1 MNGATQLNLVPT
13 GAPTAR
19 VSCAVGARAKV
30 PACGPTA
37 APRPGVPR
45 VAARPVP
52 VPRSTRQAAAPVRLT
67 RRGRAGL
74 LGALIGV
81 ALVGG
86 LTFSQNTSVATDS
99 APLAQS
105 YEYVVI
111 EPGQTLWQIA
121 RRAAPG
127 VDPRVTIDRILE
139 LNALPGADIR
149 AGERIA
155 LP

>member
-1 MNGATQLNLVPT
+1 MNGTAQLNLVPV

-19 VSCAVGARAKV
+19 LTVS
-30 PACGPTA
+30 ACGLAAVPRVA
-37 APRPGVPR
+37 APRVAAPR
-45 VAARPVP
+45 VAARPAVP
-52 VPRSTRQAAAPVRLT
+52 VAAPRPAPAPVRLT

-74 LGALIGV
+74 LGALVGV

-86 LTFSQNTSVATDS
+86 LTLGQNPSVATDS
-99 APLAQS
+99 AQLARS
-105 YEYVVI
+105 YEYVVV
-111 EPGQTLWQIA
+111 EPGQTLWEIA

-127 VDPRVTIDRILE
+127 VDPRATIDRIRE